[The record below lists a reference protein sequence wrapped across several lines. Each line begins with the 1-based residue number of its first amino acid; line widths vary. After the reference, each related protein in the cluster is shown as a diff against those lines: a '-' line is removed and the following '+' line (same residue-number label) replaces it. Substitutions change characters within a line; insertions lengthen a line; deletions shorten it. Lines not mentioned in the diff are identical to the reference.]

1 MMANWIGGSNVNRDK
16 KGDPGNRYPVTPVSS
31 NLQREA
37 LDFVLKNSFEDK
49 AFGLNTEL
57 LRRMGSDRWID
68 NLSRSM
74 DSATWP
80 VHEKVMGIQA
90 STLTMILNP
99 TTLGRVYDNEFL
111 VEADKDAITLPEILG
126 KLDDAIWTEIKAPAK
141 GEYSARKPLISSLRR
156 NLQREYL
163 ERLVSLSM
171 PGNLR
176 GASSRPLA
184 NLASQQLR
192 SLAKRIDSAQ
202 KVEGVKLDPY
212 TAAHLAEARELIK
225 KTLDASIVYGS
236 TRI

>member
-1 MMANWIGGSNVNRDK
+1 MMGNWIGGSFVNRDK
-16 KGDPGNRYPVTPVSS
+16 KGDPGNRYPVTPVPAK
-31 NLQREA
+31 LQRES
-37 LDFVLKNSFEDK
+37 LDFVLENSFKDK

-74 DSATWP
+74 DNATWP

-90 STLTMILNP
+90 SALTMILNP

-111 VEADKDAITLPEILG
+111 VESEKDALTLPEILN
-126 KLDDAIWTEIKAPAK
+126 KLDDAVWTELKSPAK
-141 GEYSARKPLISSLRR
+141 GDYSARNPMISSLRR

-192 SLAKRIDSAQ
+192 GLAKRIDQVQ
-202 KVEGVKLDPY
+202 KIEGIKVDPY
-212 TAAHLAEARELIK
+212 SAAHLSEAGELIK
-225 KTLDASIVYGS
+225 KTLNAGIVYGS
-236 TRI
+236 TKI

>member
-1 MMANWIGGSNVNRDK
+1 MNRDK
-16 KGDPGNRYPVTPVSS
+16 KGDPGNRYPVTPVPA
-31 NLQREA
+31 NLQRES
-37 LDFVLKNSFEDK
+37 LDFVLENSFKDK

-74 DSATWP
+74 DNATWP
-80 VHEKVMGIQA
+80 IHEKVMGIQA

-111 VEADKDAITLPEILG
+111 VESEKDALTLPEILN
-126 KLDDAIWTEIKAPAK
+126 KLDGAIWTELNSPAK
-141 GEYSARKPLISSLRR
+141 GDYSARNPMISSLRR

-192 SLAKRIDSAQ
+192 DLAKRIDRVQ
-202 KVEGVKLDPY
+202 KIEGIKVDPY
-212 TAAHLAEARELIK
+212 SSAHLSEAGELIK
-225 KTLDASIVYGS
+225 KTLNAGIVYGS
-236 TRI
+236 SKI